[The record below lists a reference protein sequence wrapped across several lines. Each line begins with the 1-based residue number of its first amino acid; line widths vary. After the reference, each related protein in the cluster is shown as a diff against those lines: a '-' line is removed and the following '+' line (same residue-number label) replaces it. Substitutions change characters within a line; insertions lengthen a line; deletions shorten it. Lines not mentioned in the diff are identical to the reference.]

1 MALNNKTVVMPLQ
14 CPDFR
19 PHLIEAIVNWCE
31 NRGQT
36 PYMLVEVDDACDVPR
51 HLANPD
57 NTMVFFSYEIKIS
70 GSVQNV
76 YLVLLP
82 RDRNHR
88 CSNGKVSFD
97 LFFIIITDSVAIFHF
112 A

>member
-36 PYMLVEVDDACDVPR
+36 PYMLVEVDATCRAIWPI
-51 HLANPD
+51 P
-57 NTMVFFSYEIKIS
+57 TTPWFFAFQKK
-70 GSVQNV
+70 
-76 YLVLLP
+76 P
-82 RDRNHR
+82 
-88 CSNGKVSFD
+88 
-97 LFFIIITDSVAIFHF
+97 
-112 A
+112 

>member
-36 PYMLVEVDDACDVPR
+36 PYMLVGLMMHATCRIIWPIPTTPWFFCISEEAVNNFVIDDEAISFQAPLR
-51 HLANPD
+51 RKHQQHLHSAP
-57 NTMVFFSYEIKIS
+57 TE
-70 GSVQNV
+70 
-76 YLVLLP
+76 
-82 RDRNHR
+82 
-88 CSNGKVSFD
+88 
-97 LFFIIITDSVAIFHF
+97 
-112 A
+112 